1 MYTLKYTLPITSEAL
16 KAVIKITG
24 IHDPSLQEIIS
35 DIIPGYKQSVTKY
48 ANPILPMYG
57 NIIFATSNLASKP
70 SKKSFIVLLIL
81 FLKRIIYIINKI
93 SCTFDF
99 RPRFTGLSSIC
110 TPHNDYI
117 FDFIRRT
124 STAWGIS

>member
-1 MYTLKYTLPITSEAL
+1 MSNNKILIHTYIKYMYIKKIYCIKIIYTLPITSEAL

-70 SKKSFIVLLIL
+70 S
-81 FLKRIIYIINKI
+81 
-93 SCTFDF
+93 
-99 RPRFTGLSSIC
+99 
-110 TPHNDYI
+110 
-117 FDFIRRT
+117 
-124 STAWGIS
+124 